1 VRKRPYPF
9 GRGRTSLNRCVDSAS
24 VEASGLGTPHADP
37 SRRPRDVT
45 IRQTARDA
53 RARRLLREAA
63 ILTGERRNA
72 SVTAASDANLFVL
85 FGTEFRVLERDY
97 PDAAEKITQKSLERT
112 ADAPQT

>member
-1 VRKRPYPF
+1 VWRRAGSAHHTPT
-9 GRGRTSLNRCVDSAS
+9 RLAALATSRSD
-24 VEASGLGTPHADP
+24 
-37 SRRPRDVT
+37 
-45 IRQTARDA
+45 
-53 RARRLLREAA
+53 RLLETLGPGDFFGEAA

-72 SVTAASDANLFVL
+72 SVTAASDTNLFVL